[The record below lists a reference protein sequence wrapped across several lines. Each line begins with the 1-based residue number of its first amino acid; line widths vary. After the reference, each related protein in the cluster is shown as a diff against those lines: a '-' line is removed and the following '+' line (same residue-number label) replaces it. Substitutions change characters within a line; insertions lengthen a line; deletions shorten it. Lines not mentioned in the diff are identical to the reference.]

1 VGESQRHFPAAFCPS
16 PAETGPT
23 AFRPVRP
30 VTHNTQMTGTG
41 LYLYCGGLATT
52 KAGGVLA

>member
-30 VTHNTQMTGTG
+30 VTRNTQMTGTG
-41 LYLYCGGLATT
+41 LYCGGLATT